1 MTRKSK
7 SIIKAFTVCAMASTL
22 AIPASAKTFENGIH
36 RGFCFNGIGIYV
48 KSRFNWQTNYKSEI
62 VDSSGYQVAGGIF
75 LNKGGTYRRYKNPM
89 EHGWAAITEF
99 NPGLSIKG
107 VNLNLVI
114 SFEDHVALT
123 NAGDISVKWNVK

>member
-1 MTRKSK
+1 
-7 SIIKAFTVCAMASTL
+7 
-22 AIPASAKTFENGIH
+22 
-36 RGFCFNGIGIYV
+36 
-48 KSRFNWQTNYKSEI
+48 
-62 VDSSGYQVAGGIF
+62 
-75 LNKGGTYRRYKNPM
+75 M

-107 VNLNLVI
+107 VNLYLVI